1 MRTATSIMLV
11 PLLAL
16 MTAPAPILAQE
27 GGGGL
32 FTVNPGLSIWTIV
45 VFLLV
50 LFVLG
55 KWAWGPILGA
65 VEAREEGIRDSI
77 AEAKQL
83 QEEAHE
89 LLERQRRELA
99 EARRQAQEIVAE
111 GREAGERVRREIE
124 ERAREESEKIIERA
138 RTEIGRERDRALEV
152 IRGESVD
159 LALAVARRILED
171 RLDTEA
177 DRGLVERYLNEV
189 RTPSA
194 EA

>member
-1 MRTATSIMLV
+1 MRTATRIMLV
-11 PLLAL
+11 LVPAL
-16 MTAPAPILAQE
+16 MAAPAPILAQE

-32 FTVNPGLSIWTIV
+32 FAVNPGLSIWTIV

-77 AEAKQL
+77 TQAKQL
-83 QEEAHE
+83 QEEAHQ
-89 LLERQRRELA
+89 LLEQHRRELA
-99 EARRQAQEIVAE
+99 EARRHAQEIVAE

-124 ERAREESEKIIERA
+124 ERAREESERMLERA
-138 RTEIGRERDRALEV
+138 RTEIGRERDRALEA
-152 IRGESVD
+152 IRSESVD

-171 RLDTEA
+171 RLDTQV
-177 DRGLVERYLNEV
+177 DRELVERYLNEV

>member
-83 QEEAHE
+83 QEEAHQ
-89 LLERQRRELA
+89 LLERHRRELA

-138 RTEIGRERDRALEV
+138 RTEIGRERDRALEA

-177 DRGLVERYLNEV
+177 DRELVERYLNEV